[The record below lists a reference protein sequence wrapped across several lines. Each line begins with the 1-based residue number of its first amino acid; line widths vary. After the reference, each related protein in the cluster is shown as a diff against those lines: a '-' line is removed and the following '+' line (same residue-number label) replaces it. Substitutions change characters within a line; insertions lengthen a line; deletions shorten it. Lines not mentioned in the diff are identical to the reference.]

1 MTNHGPQDLGADLG
15 AGLGAD
21 IEALRTLKYAYLRS
35 LDLKLWE
42 EFASLFVPEATGAYA
57 GLELGNRDE
66 LVGYMRDNL
75 GPDMVTLHQA
85 HHPEIEVSGDQATA
99 VWYLHDKVFVPAYD
113 VAIEGAAFYRDRCV
127 RTAQGWRFSHVGYER
142 TYESSWTM
150 SGVPGWS
157 FKLGGAYEQWQAGR

>member
-1 MTNHGPQDLGADLG
+1 MNHTDV
-15 AGLGAD
+15 
-21 IEALRTLKYAYLRS
+21 EAIKALKYAYLRT
-35 LDLKLWE
+35 LDLKLWDDFE
-42 EFASLFVPEATGAYA
+42 ALFVPEATGAYA
-57 GLELGNRDE
+57 GLDFGSRDE

-85 HHPEIEVSGDQATA
+85 HHPEIEVSGDPAESATA

-127 RTAQGWRFSHVGYER
+127 RTDEGWRFSHVGYER

-150 SGVPGWS
+150 SAAPGWS
-157 FKLGGAYEQWQAGR
+157 FKLGGAYEQWRERA